1 MLINM
6 EKTKMADTQALESVL
21 TDIELDVNDPWAV
34 TVDNAM
40 MIQATHPTPQPTPA
54 PPHPLL

>member
-1 MLINM
+1 
-6 EKTKMADTQALESVL
+6 MADTQALESVL